1 VPWWIAPTRE
11 ARRSF
16 RWRPQVKKSELKVFK
31 DLLIGIRSRLRG
43 DVSHMADAA
52 LGSTRA
58 ESSGDLSSMP
68 IHMADLGTDNFE
80 QEFTLSLMEHDEDLL
95 GKVEAALERIEDG
108 VYGAC
113 VECEAKIPKT
123 RLNVLPYTPHCV
135 KCAGRTEGR

>member
-1 VPWWIAPTRE
+1 VAAHPSLAGDG
-11 ARRSF
+11 S
-16 RWRPQVKKSELKVFK
+16 VKKSELKVFK
-31 DLLIGIRSRLRG
+31 DLLLGIRSRLRG

-52 LGSTRA
+52 LGNTRV

-80 QEFTLSLMEHDEDLL
+80 QEFTLSLMEHDEDILE
-95 GKVEAALERIEDG
+95 KVELALERIEDG
-108 VYGAC
+108 VYGSC

-135 KCAGRTEGR
+135 KCAGKSEIR